1 MEKMLGK
8 IRHEDSDKKSD
19 TDEYLRRMLYLM
31 INEAA
36 RCLEERVVETPET
49 VDMAMILGTGFP
61 AFRGGLINYA
71 RAIGIDKIVNDLIQF
86 QEKFHSD
93 RFKPNIYL
101 WYLK

>member
-1 MEKMLGK
+1 MLGK
-8 IRHEDSDKKSD
+8 IRREDSDKKSD